1 MMELII
7 HNALHVWTC
16 VKLVPIISHAIAVK
30 KQILNLILMNKYVNV
45 NQIIINQ
52 FKMNHVFFATLTVR
66 KSFNL
71 IKLFKLAIIYFNI
84 RYKYNSTKILVFKN
98 KL

>member
-1 MMELII
+1 
-7 HNALHVWTC
+7 
-16 VKLVPIISHAIAVK
+16 
-30 KQILNLILMNKYVNV
+30 
-45 NQIIINQ
+45 
-52 FKMNHVFFATLTVR
+52 MNHVFFAILTVR